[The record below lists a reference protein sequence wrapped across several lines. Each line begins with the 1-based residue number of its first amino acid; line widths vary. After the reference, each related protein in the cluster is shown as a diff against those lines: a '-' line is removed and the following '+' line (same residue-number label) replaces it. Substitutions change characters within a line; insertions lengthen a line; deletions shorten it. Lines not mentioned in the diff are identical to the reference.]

1 MSVRLSHPARPAP
14 QVRAH
19 VAQTTVVARR
29 AATLT
34 QPELRRDIVA
44 QAAYFRA
51 ERRGFEPG
59 HDLEDWLA
67 AEAEVDAALAMG
79 LASAAD

>member
-1 MSVRLSHPARPAP
+1 MNVRSSHAVRPAP
-14 QVRAH
+14 RARPD
-19 VAQTTVVARR
+19 VPQPSAVARR
-29 AATLT
+29 AATLAG
-34 QPELRRDIVA
+34 PEVRRDIIA

-59 HDLEDWLA
+59 QELDDWLA

-79 LASAAD
+79 LPSSAG